1 MTTQT
6 ALQVLEQTSR
16 TFYLPII
23 RLPQGLQEAVA
34 AGYLCMRAIDEIEDH
49 FHLTAEQKAQ
59 LLQQIY
65 LILDSQT
72 SVERFDHARF
82 EALFAPYKDEL
93 PEVTLRLSEWC
104 CYAPPFIAPRV
115 WEATSAMAGRMRDW
129 VLNGFSVHSQ
139 ADLDRYTYS
148 VAGAVGLLL
157 CDLWAWFEHV
167 QIHRSLAIQFGR
179 ALQSV
184 NILRNRREDL
194 QRGVDFYPKNW
205 GDAEMQTYARHNL
218 KEFDAYMQ
226 ELAASTFSDFVNI
239 PRALAHATLE
249 ALTEGREKLS
259 RADVLKILQALEAQ
273 NTPGSA

>member
-1 MTTQT
+1 MTQNS

-23 RLPQGLQEAVA
+23 RLPGGLQEAVA

-49 FHLTAEQKAQ
+49 PDLPSEIKAR
-59 LLQQIY
+59 LLQDIC

-72 SVERFDHARF
+72 TVERFDHERF
-82 EALFAPYKDEL
+82 ADLFAPHKDQL

-104 CYAPPFIAPRV
+104 CYAPAFIAPRV
-115 WEATSAMAGRMRDW
+115 WEATSAMSGRMRDW
-129 VLNGFSVHSQ
+129 VLNGFSVRSQ

-184 NILRNRREDL
+184 NILRNRKEDL
-194 QRGVDFYPKNW
+194 QRGVDFYPQDW
-205 GDAEMQTYARHNL
+205 GDAEMQSYARRNL
-218 KEFDAYMQ
+218 SEFDAYMQ
-226 ELAASTFSDFVNI
+226 ELAASTFCDFVNI

-259 RADVLKILQALEAQ
+259 RGDVLKILQALEAQ
-273 NTPGSA
+273 NSTGSA

>member
-1 MTTQT
+1 MTIHT
-6 ALQVLEQTSR
+6 ALEVLEQTSR

-23 RLPQGLQEAVA
+23 RLPNGLQEAVA

-49 FHLTAEQKAQ
+49 PHLPAAAKAE
-59 LLQQIY
+59 LLQTIC
-65 LILDSQT
+65 LLLDSQT
-72 SVERFDHARF
+72 SAERFDHARF
-82 EALFAPYKDEL
+82 SALFAPYTEQL
-93 PEVTLRLSEWC
+93 PEVTLRLSEWA
-104 CYAPPFIAPRV
+104 CYAPAFIAPRV

-129 VLNGFSVHSQ
+129 VLNGFTVASQ

-184 NILRNRREDL
+184 NILRNRKEDL
-194 QRGVDFYPKNW
+194 QRGVDFYPDDW
-205 GDAEMQTYARHNL
+205 GDAEMQNYARHNL
-218 KEFDAYMQ
+218 NDFDAYMQ
-226 ELAASTFSDFVNI
+226 SLAANTFSDFVNI

-249 ALTEGREKLS
+249 ALAEGREKLS

-273 NTPGSA
+273 NSLGSA

>member
-1 MTTQT
+1 MTNS
-6 ALQVLEQTSR
+6 ALQVLEETSR
-16 TFYLPII
+16 TFYMPIV
-23 RLPQGLQEAVA
+23 RLPKGLQEAVA

-49 FHLTAEQKAQ
+49 PTLPAAVKAK
-59 LLQQIY
+59 LLQEIC

-72 SVERFDHARF
+72 SVAAFDHARF
-82 EALFAPYKDEL
+82 EALFAPHREQL
-93 PEVTLRLSEWC
+93 PEVTLRLAEWA
-104 CYAPPFIAPRV
+104 CYAPDFIAARV

-129 VLNGFSVHSQ
+129 VLNGFTVCSQ

-184 NILRNRREDL
+184 NILRNRKEDL
-194 QRGVDFYPKNW
+194 QRGVDFYPDNW
-205 GDAEMQTYARHNL
+205 SDAEMQNYARRNL
-218 KEFDAYMQ
+218 RDFDTYMQ
-226 ELAASTFSDFVNI
+226 ELAANTFTDFVNI
-239 PRALAHATLE
+239 PRALAYATLD
-249 ALTEGREKLS
+249 ALAEGREKLT

-273 NTPGSA
+273 KATGPA

>member
-1 MTTQT
+1 MTNS
-6 ALQVLEQTSR
+6 ALQVLEETSR
-16 TFYLPII
+16 TFYMPIV
-23 RLPQGLQEAVA
+23 RLPKGLQEAVA

-49 FHLTAEQKAQ
+49 PTLPAAVKAK
-59 LLQQIY
+59 LLQEIC

-72 SVERFDHARF
+72 SVAAFDHARF
-82 EALFAPYKDEL
+82 EALFAPHREQL
-93 PEVTLRLSEWC
+93 PEVTLRLAEWA
-104 CYAPPFIAPRV
+104 CYAPDFIAARV

-129 VLNGFSVHSQ
+129 VLNGFTVSSQ

-184 NILRNRREDL
+184 NILRNRKEDL
-194 QRGVDFYPKNW
+194 QRGVDFYPDNW
-205 GDAEMQTYARHNL
+205 SDAEMQNYARRNL
-218 KEFDAYMQ
+218 RDFDTYMQ
-226 ELAASTFSDFVNI
+226 ELAANTFTDFVNI
-239 PRALAHATLE
+239 PRALAYATLD
-249 ALTEGREKLS
+249 ALAEGREKLT

-273 NTPGSA
+273 KASGPA

>member
-1 MTTQT
+1 MTPNSP
-6 ALQVLEQTSR
+6 LQVLEQTSR
-16 TFYLPII
+16 TFYLPIV
-23 RLPQGLQEAVA
+23 RLPHGLQEAVA

-49 FHLTAEQKAQ
+49 FHLTAEQKAE
-59 LLQQIY
+59 LLQSIC

-104 CYAPPFIAPRV
+104 CYAPAFIAPRV

-129 VLNGFSVHSQ
+129 VLNGFSVRSQ

-184 NILRNRREDL
+184 NILRNRKEDL
-194 QRGVDFYPKNW
+194 QRGVDFYPEDW

-218 KEFDAYMQ
+218 TEFDAYMQ
-226 ELAASTFSDFVNI
+226 QLAASTFSDFVNI
-239 PRALAHATLE
+239 PRALALATLE
-249 ALTEGREKLS
+249 ALAEGREKLS